1 MASLQ
6 PYQSHGRRYYRIVE
20 SFRKDGKPHI
30 RVLAHLGRAEDILR
44 LCQDQRVA
52 IRVSSVSTGAVT
64 ALHHLAQEL
73 DIIGKINQAVADP
86 GDRVQ
91 KRDGLSVGET
101 LLAGIIGRACAPRS
115 KRAFARWAQS
125 TYLPRL
131 MGFSAAHLMCSVNVV
146 AFAGT

>member
-44 LCQDQRVA
+44 LCQDQRVE
-52 IRVSSVSTGAVT
+52 IRVSSVSTGAVS

-131 MGFSAAHLMCSVNVV
+131 MGFSAAHLTSECQRRLKIPQ
-146 AFAGT
+146 